1 MKVITAR
8 IEDKYFEDMKIIE
21 KEEQTDMAV
30 VMRKLLSVAIKEWK
44 IKRALELLKKRKVTI
59 RKAAEIAGVSY
70 VEMYDLIAKADIDIG
85 YSVEDLKKDFG

>member
-21 KEEQTDMAV
+21 KEEKTDMAV
-30 VMRKLLSVAIKEWK
+30 VMRKLLATAIMEWK
-44 IKRALELLKKRKVTI
+44 IKRSLELLKKRKVTI
-59 RKAAEIAGVSY
+59 RKAAEIAEVSY
-70 VEMYDLIAKADIDIG
+70 VEMYDLMAKADIDIG